1 MAPFKNFFLN
11 SFASWCHYA
20 PFWSFQGRSHL
31 SSLSGFLI
39 LTPLIWV
46 PNLIS
51 LVGWLCLDLQCGAD
65 LDLKWVNIW
74 SPVVFLPETPL
85 TIATHLSNQLDSP
98 ENKCPNSLV
107 NFPYDS
113 QRTELPDFLSELSE
127 ALVPVAGVPDTNHL
141 TCTSS
146 EGFPHSILVHS
157 QIPGPWIQLGLL
169 LYGTSVLFILFP

>member
-1 MAPFKNFFLN
+1 MAPFKIFFLIPLLLDATMPH
-11 SFASWCHYA
+11 FGHFRVEATWVAYVDSW
-20 PFWSFQGRSHL
+20 
-31 SSLSGFLI
+31 FL
-39 LTPLIWV
+39 LPWV

-65 LDLKWVNIW
+65 LDLKRVNIW

-85 TIATHLSNQLDSP
+85 TIATHLSNQLDAP

-113 QRTELPDFLSELSE
+113 QRTELPDFLRELSE

-157 QIPGPWIQLGLL
+157 
-169 LYGTSVLFILFP
+169 